1 MIKNIRQTIFWS
13 NLSIAKQFW
22 KKKVYCYFT
31 NEKMP
36 RIKCE
41 IKKIHIFYF
50 KKFCFLTAYFQSDR
64 RCILEEFTHQDNY
77 LEFLNKIRNIQN
89 KNNFSVFDIGANVGW
104 LSLFLNLFLNKKTKY
119 FLFEPLKENI
129 NLLKKNLLL
138 NKIDAKVFP
147 IALSNK
153 QKKSNLFVFSSSG
166 GTINN
171 LETKFLKKFY
181 KNHSRLKETYS
192 KKVQTTSL
200 DVLLKEKKCEYK
212 NVCSEIFIFMIRLT
226 KEI

>member
-1 MIKNIRQTIFWS
+1 
-13 NLSIAKQFW
+13 
-22 KKKVYCYFT
+22 
-31 NEKMP
+31 MP

-129 NLLKKNLLL
+129 NLLKKNFFSTKLMQS
-138 NKIDAKVFP
+138 FP
-147 IALSNK
+147 
-153 QKKSNLFVFSSSG
+153 
-166 GTINN
+166 
-171 LETKFLKKFY
+171 Y
-181 KNHSRLKETYS
+181 
-192 KKVQTTSL
+192 
-200 DVLLKEKKCEYK
+200 
-212 NVCSEIFIFMIRLT
+212 CSF
-226 KEI
+226 K